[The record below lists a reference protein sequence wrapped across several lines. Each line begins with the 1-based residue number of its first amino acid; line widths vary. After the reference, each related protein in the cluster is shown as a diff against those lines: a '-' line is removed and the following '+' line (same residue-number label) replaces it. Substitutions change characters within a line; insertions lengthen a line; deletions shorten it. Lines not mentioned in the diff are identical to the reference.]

1 MCLLKGK
8 EMVTA
13 EEVAGFRNGEYWGED
28 TDLFLDD
35 DLVFFKTLGDGK
47 LRKKNFAAAFLNPF
61 SVMYK
66 RYGKIAEEIKKNAN
80 LVGEGVIM
88 GGLFV
93 VNRDAVVYQHKE
105 KEFGT
110 VAPIAEV
117 LEAVDVAVTTAKK

>member
-1 MCLLKGK
+1 
-8 EMVTA
+8 MVTA

-35 DLVFFKTLGDGK
+35 DLVFFRTLGDGK
-47 LRKKNFAAAFLNPF
+47 LRKKSLKSFVAALLNPF
-61 SVMYK
+61 STMYK
-66 RYGKIAEEIKKNAN
+66 RYGKIPDDIKKNAN
-80 LVGEGVIM
+80 LVGEGLIM

-105 KEFGT
+105 KDFGT

-117 LEAVDVAVTTAKK
+117 LEAVDVATATTKKSPP